1 MSIPGDPSSDHAREG
16 WQRVAQ
22 CKSAPPGEG
31 KRLSRMVPAVPKHH
45 GLAHHCSRTSGVGW
59 RTEQG
64 SHQRVCNILQ
74 WQGAGA
80 QGDVFR
86 LCSGTPSLQLSP
98 GQGRMRAL
106 CSQGLP
112 QPHTCWAE
120 EEQPGRRRRAPLC
133 CSEAVLASC
142 SLQRAPGSFPT
153 GFQRAS
159 SAGRGRDRSELHL
172 CTCETQGSQRGHPGA
187 N

>member
-1 MSIPGDPSSDHAREG
+1 MSIPGDPSSDHARGG
-16 WQRVAQ
+16 WHSASLLPLERVRGSQ
-22 CKSAPPGEG
+22 GWFQ
-31 KRLSRMVPAVPKHH
+31 LYQKHH
-45 GLAHHCSRTSGVGW
+45 RLVHHCSRTSGVGW

-112 QPHTCWAE
+112 QPRTCWAE

-159 SAGRGRDRSELHL
+159 SAGRGRDRSELRL

>member
-1 MSIPGDPSSDHAREG
+1 MILAQIIHEKGGRG
-16 WQRVAQ
+16 WHSASLLPLERVRGSQ
-22 CKSAPPGEG
+22 GWFQ
-31 KRLSRMVPAVPKHH
+31 LYPKHH
-45 GLAHHCSRTSGVGW
+45 RLAHHCSGTSGVGW

-112 QPHTCWAE
+112 QPRTCWAE
-120 EEQPGRRRRAPLC
+120 EEQPGRRRRASLC

-172 CTCETQGSQRGHPGA
+172 CTCEAQGSQRGHPGA